1 MRICFWSLAILTSL
15 VAACGDGF
23 DGRDMP
29 PDASVPTGCAAASD
43 CDDNDPCTV
52 DTCDSTHA
60 CAHAAKEVD
69 DAIDC
74 TVDACDPTTGE
85 VTHTTMNSLCSDDA
99 ECSTDVCDATAG
111 CVHGADATAC
121 DSNATCSSSF
131 DCECNSGYSGDGLTC
146 SADVVTCDALTDPT
160 NGSVSTSNGT
170 ATYACNSGFELT
182 SSATRT
188 CNMDG
193 TWSGTAP
200 TCRAITFFVV
210 RVGDGQA
217 ALDNSSTAVFLDER
231 DVDGNVVN
239 TIALP
244 TAASGNNAPFTLQG
258 TATAEGGL
266 SRSADSRYLT
276 LGGYAIAPGTA
287 SINGT
292 SNLSTDASPTNRVVA
307 RVSADGTIDT
317 TTRLVN
323 AFSGSSIRG
332 VTSNDGTAFWA
343 SGNSGSGSTGGVH
356 YVTLGSTGETVRMSG
371 PNNLRHTHIYDGQ
384 LYISSAAGT
393 GTHGVLAV
401 GTGLPTTTGQT
412 ATQVAP
418 FPNTLSANSFAVL
431 DLNPVVLGP
440 DTIYIAFDQGGVAG
454 TANIQKWTF
463 DGTTWAQASF
473 APTLTSTSAPN
484 AIGLTTW
491 VEGSNVTIILST
503 SETPSRL
510 VKIVD
515 DGATAA
521 PAATVLD
528 TAATNTAFRG
538 VARAPLP

>member
-1 MRICFWSLAILTSL
+1 LTLVTSL
-15 VAACGDGF
+15 VTACGDGF
-23 DGRDMP
+23 DGRDQP
-29 PDASVPTGCAAASD
+29 PDASVPTGCTAATD

-52 DTCDSTHA
+52 DSCDSTHA
-60 CAHAAKEVD
+60 CAHAAKVVD
-69 DAIDC
+69 DAVDC
-74 TVDACDPTTGE
+74 TVDACDPATGE

-111 CVHGADATAC
+111 CLHTADANAC

-131 DCECNSGYSGDGLTC
+131 DCECNGGYTGDGLTC
-146 SADVVTCDALTDPT
+146 SADSVTCDPLSNLT
-160 NGSVSTSNGT
+160 NGTVSTSDDT
-170 ATYACNSGFELT
+170 ATYACNAGFELT
-182 SSATRT
+182 SNPTRT
-188 CNMDG
+188 CTDG

-200 TCRAITFFVV
+200 ACRAITFFVV

-217 ALDNSSTAVFLDER
+217 ALGTSSTAVFLDER
-231 DVDGNVVN
+231 DVDGTVVR
-239 TIALP
+239 TISLP
-244 TAASGNNAPFTLQG
+244 TAADGDNFPFTLQG

-266 SRSADSRYLT
+266 SRSADSRYVT
-276 LGGYAIAPGTA
+276 LGGYAVAPGVA

-317 TTRLVN
+317 TTRLVD
-323 AFSGSSIRG
+323 AFSTSSIRG

-343 SGNSGSGSTGGVH
+343 TGNSGSGSTGGFH
-356 YVTLGSTGETVRMSG
+356 YVTLGSTGTTVRISG
-371 PNNLRHTHIYDGQ
+371 PNNLRHTHIFGGQ

-401 GTGLPTTTGQT
+401 GTGLPTTAGET
-412 ATQVAP
+412 AVQVAS

-431 DLNPVVLGP
+431 DLNPIVLGP

-463 DGTTWAQASF
+463 DGTTWTQASF

-491 VEGSNVTIILST
+491 VEGSNVTIVLST
-503 SETPSRL
+503 SESPSRL

-521 PAATVLD
+521 PVETVLD
-528 TAATNTAFRG
+528 TAAANTAYRG
-538 VARAPLP
+538 VARAPIP